1 MRTRNGSAAAAVCI
15 GLATF
20 GTTLTL
26 GFSASAQSTRSTW
39 DAVYTT
45 EQAARGEPLY
55 ARMCAR
61 CHADDLTGEG
71 HAPALAGADFNAAWN
86 NRPVSEFFDKIMGT
100 MPPTAPGRLGP
111 EETADLVA
119 FILSKGAYPAGATE
133 LPATKEALQTIKFLA
148 TKP

>member
-1 MRTRNGSAAAAVCI
+1 VRTRNGGLAAAAGIWLVT
-15 GLATF
+15 L
-20 GTTLTL
+20 GTTVTL
-26 GFSASAQSTRSTW
+26 GHAASAQGTRSAW
-39 DAVYTT
+39 DGVFTT

-86 NRPVSEFFDKIMGT
+86 NRPVSDFFEKILVT
-100 MPPTAPGRLGP
+100 MPPTSPGRLGP

-119 FILSKGAYPAGATE
+119 FMLSKGAYPAGATE

-148 TKP
+148 AKP